1 MEVKRP
7 RVGDNS
13 RAASLPGLAWLDLK
27 GQTRLGTQNLVSGS
41 RVYGERIVFLSGR
54 EYRIWDP
61 YRSKL
66 AAGILKGL
74 KIVPFEEGT
83 AVLYLGVSTGTTASH
98 ISDMIG
104 KTGVLFGVEMAPRV
118 GREFI
123 ENVAV
128 KRNNVVP
135 IIADARRPELYTA
148 VFRNVDVTYCD
159 IAQPHQTRIAMGNC
173 ERFLKKNGY
182 LMLVVKARSIDS
194 VKAPKMVFREEA
206 KKLDA
211 GGFNIIQKVELE
223 PYDRDHALILAKYH
237 PN

>member
-1 MEVKRP
+1 MEVKSA
-7 RVGDNS
+7 GNNT
-13 RAASLPGLAWLDLK
+13 RAASLPGVTWLDLK
-27 GQTRLGTQNLVSGS
+27 GQTRLGTQNFVSGN
-41 RVYGERIVFLSGR
+41 RVYGERIVFSSGR

-98 ISDMIG
+98 LSDIIG

-123 ENVAV
+123 ENVAE
-128 KRNNVVP
+128 KRSNIVP
-135 IIADARRPELYTA
+135 IIADAKRPELYNA
-148 VFRNVDVTYCD
+148 VFKNVDVIYCD
-159 IAQPHQTRIAMGNC
+159 IAQQDQTRIAIRNC
-173 ERFLKKNGY
+173 ERFLQKNGY

-194 VKAPKMVFREEA
+194 VKAPKIVFKEEV
-206 KKLDA
+206 KKLESGA
-211 GGFNIIQKVELE
+211 FKIIQKVELE
-223 PYDRDHALILAKYH
+223 PYDRDHALILAKYQ
-237 PN
+237 PD